1 MKLKTTVFNSIY
13 RVAAV
18 LMVLC
23 ILPSGAFASE
33 NSPAFAPVE
42 NITEENYADVQA
54 EVLDSLSEQI
64 AELQSFYSNVSEAS
78 DASELQE
85 VLSSRM
91 PENGGRHDGMKMGPG
106 GMNQGP
112 CGMPGLFGFAQVE
125 SVTDDNYTEV
135 QAAMVDFL
143 GNMTDM
149 LNSQLDNT
157 TDGNMTEMLNEQITG
172 LETLSSEISAASSA
186 AELQDVVFTYVQ
198 TQAVD
203 SLEMEIEHLEEM
215 ENNSETTDDNMS
227 ENISSRITELT
238 ALIEDINGAESLED
252 LMEVMSSS
260 RGMPG
265 MGVGGPQHGGCDC
278 PMPPFEAQ
286 DSGTDDST
294 DDSTDSTE

>member
-1 MKLKTTVFNSIY
+1 MKIKTTVFNSIY
-13 RVAAV
+13 RIAAV

-23 ILPSGAFASE
+23 IIPSGAFASE
-33 NSPAFAPVE
+33 NSPAFVPVE

-54 EVLDSLSEQI
+54 EILDSLSEQI
-64 AELQSFYSNVSEAS
+64 SELQSFYSNVSEAS

-91 PENGGRHDGMKMGPG
+91 PENGRGHDGNVGPDGMG
-106 GMNQGP
+106 QGL
-112 CGMPGLFGFAQVE
+112 CGIPGLFGFAQVE

-135 QAAMVDFL
+135 QAAIVDSL
-143 GNMTDM
+143 ENMTEM

-157 TDGNMTEMLNEQITG
+157 TDENMTEMLNEQITE

-186 AELQDVVFTYVQ
+186 DELQDVVFTYVQ

-215 ENNSETTDDNMS
+215 QSNSETTDDNMS

-260 RGMPG
+260 RGIHG
-265 MGVGGPQHGGCDC
+265 MGVGGPMQHGGCDC
-278 PMPPFEAQ
+278 PMPPSEAQ
-286 DSGTDDST
+286 DSSTDDST
-294 DDSTDSTE
+294 DDSNE